1 MQVIDI
7 LGAIHKHGKNT
18 SQNWKQQTKMQ
29 RGTILFKC
37 TECGTPDIEYAAST
51 LSVPQRCPE
60 CHSFRTRP
68 SRLSSITSCDAV
80 YEKIWQ
86 EIDENSEG

>member
-1 MQVIDI
+1 M
-7 LGAIHKHGKNT
+7 A
-18 SQNWKQQTKMQ
+18 
-29 RGTILFKC
+29 
-37 TECGTPDIEYAAST
+37 PDIEYAATT

-60 CHSFRTRP
+60 CYSFKTRP
-68 SRLSSITSCDAV
+68 SRLSSITSSDAI